1 MTEIETKI
9 EDLNRHL
16 NVLDEKLNIILRI
29 LKENGGVIIDKNKEI
44 SR

>member
-29 LKENGGVIIDKNKEI
+29 LKENGGVIIDKD
-44 SR
+44 